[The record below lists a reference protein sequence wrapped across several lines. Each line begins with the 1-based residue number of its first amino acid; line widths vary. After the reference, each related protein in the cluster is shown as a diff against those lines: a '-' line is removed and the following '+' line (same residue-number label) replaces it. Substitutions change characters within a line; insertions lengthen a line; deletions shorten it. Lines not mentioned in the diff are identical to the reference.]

1 MPGEPL
7 SLPEREEISVAL
19 IEDRAAS
26 WASIAHRVGR
36 PPTTVMREVTRNGGR
51 ARYRPAQSERRAERK
66 RSRSAEPG
74 GLRDRVRSEL
84 AEGRS
89 PEAIWADLV
98 ADDYPGL
105 VCVETI
111 YSSVYDATLGLKATE
126 CLRSRRPRR
135 RGRQVRNAN
144 KRAGLPNIALRPAAV
159 NDREEPGHWE
169 ADQIIGAN
177 NKSSM
182 LWLTERVTRFSI
194 PVTMP
199 NGYAAADALAGLVEA
214 LEQIPEHLR
223 LSITFDQGSEWA
235 DWETLVATYG
245 IDAWATRT
253 RHGNAARSRTSTAS
267 GAGGSP
273 AAPNSRPPNQP
284 PRNTPQTSS
293 TANAGAASTTRAPPP
308 STMPSPCSDR

>member
-1 MPGEPL
+1 
-7 SLPEREEISVAL
+7 
-19 IEDRAAS
+19 
-26 WASIAHRVGR
+26 
-36 PPTTVMREVTRNGGR
+36 MREVTRNGGR
-51 ARYRPAQSERRAERK
+51 ARYRPALSERRAERK
-66 RSRSAEPG
+66 RSRTRDRVLAEPG

-111 YSSVYDATLGLKATE
+111 YSSVYDGTLGLKATE

-135 RGRQVRNAN
+135 RCRTARNAN

-159 NDREEPGHWE
+159 NDRDEPGHWE

-199 NGYAAADALAGLVEA
+199 NGYASADALAGLLPA
-214 LEQIPEHLR
+214 
-223 LSITFDQGSEWA
+223 
-235 DWETLVATYG
+235 TL
-245 IDAWATRT
+245 DD
-253 RHGNAARSRTSTAS
+253 HGGDTL
-267 GAGGSP
+267 GGDVLMVVVS
-273 AAPNSRPPNQP
+273 
-284 PRNTPQTSS
+284 
-293 TANAGAASTTRAPPP
+293 
-308 STMPSPCSDR
+308 